1 MYNLIIYIY
10 QLGVII
16 ASLFNEKVRKMWR
29 GEREA
34 IRILKEKVD
43 PNAQYVWFHA
53 ASLGEFEQGRP
64 LMEQLRQD
72 HPEYKILLT
81 FFSPSGYEVRKNYA
95 GADIIC
101 YLPLDTIT
109 NARRFLRTIRPV
121 MAFFIKYEFWYNYLH
136 ILKHRGVPVYSVSS
150 IFRPGQIFFRW
161 YGRQYS
167 HVLKCF
173 TRFDRV
179 LQIKAAAK
187 QLPIVEAFLSQPK
200 SGAAESGSA
209 EAPKVFVAGSSWPP
223 DEDIFIPFFNEH
235 RDWKL
240 IIAPH
245 VIGEEHLKQ
254 IESKLA
260 GRKVARYSS
269 LEDPEN
275 PEIPDNLEVLII
287 DCFGLLSSIYHY
299 ADVTY
304 VGGGFGVGIH
314 NTLEAAVWDVPVI
327 FGPNNERFQEAQGL
341 KACGGGYEITGADDF
356 RRIMQR
362 FIDTPQT
369 ITEAGRQSGAFVQQ
383 MTGATKKVL
392 SAVDL

>member
-1 MYNLIIYIY
+1 
-10 QLGVII
+10 
-16 ASLFNEKVRKMWR
+16 
-29 GEREA
+29 
-34 IRILKEKVD
+34 
-43 PNAQYVWFHA
+43 
-53 ASLGEFEQGRP
+53 
-64 LMEQLRQD
+64 
-72 HPEYKILLT
+72 
-81 FFSPSGYEVRKNYA
+81 
-95 GADIIC
+95 
-101 YLPLDTIT
+101 
-109 NARRFLRTIRPV
+109 

-173 TRFDRV
+173 THFFVQNEISKELLGTIGITNVSIVGDTRFDRV

-187 QLPIVEAFLSQPK
+187 QLPIVEAF
-200 SGAAESGSA
+200 ASA
-209 EAPKVFVAGSSWPP
+209 ETPKVFVAGSSWQP

-254 IESKLA
+254 IEKQLE

-269 LEDPEN
+269 LEHLDHLDSLE
-275 PEIPDNLEVLII
+275 NLEVLII

-369 ITEAGRQSGAFVQQ
+369 ITESGRQSGAFVQQ